1 MAFTL
6 TDEEIGVIMIVIDCS
21 LTKDKALNTVK
32 VKYPHMYNAVLNEWN
47 DLYSLYLVYKQC
59 DFIYK

>member
-6 TDEEIGVIMIVIDCS
+6 TDDEIGVIMIVIDCS

-32 VKYPHMYNAVLNEWN
+32 VKYPHMYNAVSNEWD
-47 DLYSLYLVYKQC
+47 DLHRLYLVYKQLN
-59 DFIYK
+59 FIYN